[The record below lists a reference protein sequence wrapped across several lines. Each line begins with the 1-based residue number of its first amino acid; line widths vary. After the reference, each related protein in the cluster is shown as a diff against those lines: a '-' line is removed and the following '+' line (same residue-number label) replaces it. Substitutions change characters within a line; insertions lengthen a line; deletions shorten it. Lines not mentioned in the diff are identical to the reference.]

1 MLYFLDTE
9 YADTQ
14 LVSLALVSEDGRQEL
29 YAELHPLPEP
39 VRCNHFV
46 EHEVLPLLSG
56 NSVPREEAAAALFQ
70 FLSAGPR
77 KIILACDDE
86 TDLRLLRELLPEWP
100 VNVMSGRH
108 DLRPLINT
116 TVFHDAV
123 CSFHDQNQ
131 QPWHHALY
139 DARALRAGW
148 LAWMDSQKALR
159 K

>member
-9 YADTQ
+9 YAQTQ
-14 LVSLALVSEDGRQEL
+14 LVSLALVSEDGQREL
-29 YAELHPLPEP
+29 YIELYPLPEP
-39 VRCNHFV
+39 DHCNHFV
-46 EHEVLPLLSG
+46 KDEVLPLLSG
-56 NSVPREEAAAALFQ
+56 NAVSRAEASAVLFQ

-77 KIILACDDE
+77 KTILACDDE
-86 TDLRLLRELLPEWP
+86 TDLRLLQELLPQRP

-123 CSFHDQNQ
+123 CAFHNQTQ
-131 QPWHHALY
+131 QPWHHALC

-148 LAWMDSQKALR
+148 LAWMDSQKALS

>member
-29 YAELHPLPEP
+29 YVELYPLPEP
-39 VRCNHFV
+39 DCCSRFV
-46 EHEVLPLLSG
+46 VNEVLPLLSG
-56 NSVPREEAAAALFQ
+56 NQISRGEAAAAIFQ

-77 KIILACDDE
+77 KTIIACDDE
-86 TDLRLLRELLPEWP
+86 TDLRLLRGLLPEWP

-108 DLRPLINT
+108 DLRPLIDT

-123 CSFHDQNQ
+123 CAFHNQNQ

-159 K
+159 Q